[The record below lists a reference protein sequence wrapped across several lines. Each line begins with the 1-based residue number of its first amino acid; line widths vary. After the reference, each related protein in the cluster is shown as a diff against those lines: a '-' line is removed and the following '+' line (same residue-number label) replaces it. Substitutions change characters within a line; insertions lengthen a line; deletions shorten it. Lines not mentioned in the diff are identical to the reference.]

1 MRFKKHGFVFLFLG
15 GTPMYKR
22 VLLKLSGEALGE
34 KNSTNII
41 DVDALNSIV
50 AKIKLLHDEGL
61 EVAIVIGAGNIWR
74 GKVAEKI
81 GIERVPADYMG
92 MLGTVINAVAMSSAL
107 RKAGVESVVY
117 SAVPEIK
124 GVTIA
129 YDADKVK
136 VDLSQGKVCFL
147 AGGTGKPFF
156 TTDTAATLRAIETD
170 CEAILMGK
178 NGVKGVYD
186 KDPTIYSDAKFYP
199 EITYSEMREMNLQI
213 MDQTAIELIEKT
225 DIEILVFSMQDV
237 ENFQK
242 AARGEN
248 VGTICKKRR

>member
-1 MRFKKHGFVFLFLG
+1 
-15 GTPMYKR
+15 MYKR

-34 KNSTNII
+34 KGSSNII
-41 DVDALNSIV
+41 DVESLNSICE
-50 AKIKLLHDEGL
+50 KIKILHDDGL

-74 GKVAEKI
+74 GTVAEKI

-107 RKAGVESVVY
+107 KKIGVPSVVY
-117 SAVPEIK
+117 SAIPEIK
-124 GVTIA
+124 EVTIA

-136 VDLSQGKVCFL
+136 SDLSQGKICFL

-170 CEAILMGK
+170 CDAILMAK

-186 KDPTIYSDAKFYP
+186 
-199 EITYSEMREMNLQI
+199 
-213 MDQTAIELIEKT
+213 
-225 DIEILVFSMQDV
+225 
-237 ENFQK
+237 
-242 AARGEN
+242 
-248 VGTICKKRR
+248 

>member
-1 MRFKKHGFVFLFLG
+1 
-15 GTPMYKR
+15 MYKR
-22 VLLKLSGEALGE
+22 VLLKLSGEALGI
-34 KNSTNII
+34 KDSSNII
-41 DVDALNSIV
+41 DVESPPSICE
-50 AKIKLLHDEGL
+50 KIKILHDDGM

-107 RKAGVESVVY
+107 KKLGVPSVVY
-117 SAVPEIK
+117 SAIPEIK
-124 GVTIA
+124 EVTIA

-136 VDLSQGKVCFL
+136 SDLSQGKICFL

-170 CEAILMGK
+170 CDAILMAK

-186 KDPTIYSDAKFYP
+186 KDPTVYADAKFYP
-199 EITYSEMREMNLQI
+199 EITYKEMRDMNIQI
-213 MDQTAIELIEKT
+213 MDQTAVELIEKT
-225 DIEILVFSMQDV
+225 DIEILVFSMQDT

-242 AARGEN
+242 AAKGQN
-248 VGTICKKRR
+248 VGTICKKER

>member
-1 MRFKKHGFVFLFLG
+1 
-15 GTPMYKR
+15 MYKR
-22 VLLKLSGEALGE
+22 ALLKLSGEALGV
-34 KNSTNII
+34 KSSDNII
-41 DVDALNSIV
+41 DVESLNQICE
-50 AKIKLLHDEGL
+50 KIKILHEDGL

-107 RKAGVESVVY
+107 KRIGVESVVY
-117 SAVPEIK
+117 SAIPEIK

-136 VDLSQGKVCFL
+136 EDLSQGKVCFL

-156 TTDTAATLRAIETD
+156 TTDTAATLRAIETGCD
-170 CEAILMGK
+170 VILMAK

-186 KDPTIYSDAKFYP
+186 KDPNAHADAKFYP
-199 EITYSEMREMNLQI
+199 EITWKEMQEMNIKI

-225 DIEILVFSMQDV
+225 DIEILVFSMQNLD
-237 ENFQK
+237 NFHR

-248 VGTICKKRR
+248 VGTVCKKER

>member
-1 MRFKKHGFVFLFLG
+1 
-15 GTPMYKR
+15 MYKR

-34 KNSTNII
+34 KDSSNII
-41 DVDALNSIV
+41 DVESLKAICER
-50 AKIKLLHDEGL
+50 IKTLHDEGL

-81 GIERVPADYMG
+81 GIDRVPADYMG

-107 RKAGVESVVY
+107 NRMGVPSVVY

-124 GVTIA
+124 EVTFA

-136 VDLSQGKVCFL
+136 SDLSQGKICFL

-156 TTDTAATLRAIETD
+156 TTDTAATLRAIETECD
-170 CEAILMGK
+170 AILMAK

-186 KDPTIYSDAKFYP
+186 KDPTIHKDAKFYP
-199 EITYSEMREMNLQI
+199 EITYQEMREKNLQI
-213 MDQTAIELIEKT
+213 MDQSAIELIEKT
-225 DIEILVFSMQDV
+225 DIQILVFSMQNL
-237 ENFQK
+237 ENFQR

-248 VGTICKKRR
+248 VGTICKKEK

>member
-1 MRFKKHGFVFLFLG
+1 
-15 GTPMYKR
+15 MYKR

-34 KNSTNII
+34 KDSTNII
-41 DVDALNSIV
+41 DVDSLKSIV
-50 AKIKLLHDEGL
+50 SKIKLLHDEGL
-61 EVAIVIGAGNIWR
+61 QIAVVIGAGNIWR

-107 RKAGVESVVY
+107 IKSGVESVVY
-117 SAVPEIK
+117 SAVPAIK
-124 GVTIA
+124 GVTTE

-136 VDLSQGKVCFL
+136 EDLSQGKVCFL

-156 TTDTAATLRAIETD
+156 TTDTAAALRAIETECD
-170 CEAILMGK
+170 AILMGK

-186 KDPTIYSDAKFYP
+186 KDPTIHKDAKFFP
-199 EITYSEMREMNLQI
+199 EITYSEMRERNLQI
-213 MDQTAIELIEKT
+213 MDQSAIELIEKT
-225 DIEILVFSMQDV
+225 DIEILVFSMQNV

-248 VGTICKKRR
+248 VGTICRKGKK